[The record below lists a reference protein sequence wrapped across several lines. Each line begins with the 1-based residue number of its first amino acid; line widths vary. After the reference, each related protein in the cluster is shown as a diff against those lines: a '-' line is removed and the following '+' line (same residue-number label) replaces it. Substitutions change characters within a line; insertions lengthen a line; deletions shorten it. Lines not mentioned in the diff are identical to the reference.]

1 MLVLEPTQVKSI
13 ETKMASVGL
22 KNNSLSIDL
31 MDHVCCMIEE
41 RLELGTEFQQAE
53 KEVFSEMGILHMQAI
68 EQETQL
74 LTQNKITMKKRTII
88 IGLVSLVL
96 MGAGFTMKQFHLMGA
111 GITWG
116 VGVLTA
122 AIGFT
127 LFMTIDRF
135 SYEKTI
141 LERVN
146 GIIGFLGAAAFIIG
160 VGFNVLRMPLSF
172 LLIWSGGIVLLVHYI
187 INNLVVAQIKRS

>member
-1 MLVLEPTQVKSI
+1 MLVLEPNHIKSI
-13 ETKMASVGL
+13 ESKIALAGI
-22 KNNSLSIDL
+22 KNDSLNVDL
-31 MDHVCCMIEE
+31 TDHICCMVEE
-41 RLELGTEFQQAE
+41 HLALGTEFKQAE
-53 KEVFSEMGILHMQAI
+53 KEVFSKIGILHMQAI
-68 EQETQL
+68 EQETKL

-88 IGLVSLVL
+88 VGLVSLVL
-96 MGAGFTMKQFHLMGA
+96 MAAGFTMKQFHLMGA

-116 VGVLTA
+116 VGVLIA

-172 LLIWSGGIVLLVHYI
+172 VLTWSGGLVLLVHYI
-187 INNLVVAQIKRS
+187 LNNMVAAQIKR